1 MVISKKRKYEKT
13 SPYFVNFL
21 PLHGVGDF
29 ESGVLE
35 LQGPELTLD
44 LFQAIDSPVLFC
56 SVDGLQPG
64 NVM

>member
-1 MVISKKRKYEKT
+1 MKT
-13 SPYFVNFL
+13 SPYFVNFF

-56 SVDGLQPG
+56 SVDSLQPG